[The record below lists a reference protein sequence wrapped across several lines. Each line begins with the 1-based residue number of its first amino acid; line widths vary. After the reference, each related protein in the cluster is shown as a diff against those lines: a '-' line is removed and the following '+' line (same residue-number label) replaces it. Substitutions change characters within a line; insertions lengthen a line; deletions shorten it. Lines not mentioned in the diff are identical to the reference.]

1 MKDLFLRF
9 CRWALPMLGVTG
21 VISCDNVIESP
32 DMYGCPPVMYGPEP
46 VALMQ
51 LKVTGRILDGDTGE
65 PVKGISVSSDQDFE
79 DPEVITSSTGEFVY
93 ESQAYPT
100 KKILLKFEDVDYFE
114 DGAYMPS
121 EIEVELVKV
130 QDAEGAWHEG
140 YFVAEDVLVELDPEP
155 IATPEYG
162 TPVSMFSVKG
172 RVVDADMNPIKNI
185 EVSTKYWYET
195 VRTEEDGSFHFTGED
210 VGMDPS
216 LLSLQFTDT
225 DGEENGGEF
234 ETKTVDVPLE
244 QTDPGDGNWDMGD
257 YTAEDVEI
265 VLTRKDSED

>member
-9 CRWALPMLGVTG
+9 CRWALPMLGVSAA
-21 VISCDNVIESP
+21 ISCDNVIENS

-46 VALMQ
+46 VGLMQ
-51 LKVTGRILDGDTGE
+51 LKATGWILDGDTGE
-65 PVKGISVSSDQDFE
+65 PVKGISVSSDQDIE

-100 KKILLKFEDVDYFE
+100 EKILLKFEDVDYSE

-140 YFVAEDVLVELDPEP
+140 YFVAEDVLVELDQEP
-155 IATPEYG
+155 IFTPEYG

-172 RVVDADMNPIKNI
+172 RVVDANMNPIRNI

-234 ETKTVDVPLE
+234 ESKEVEVEMEHVET
-244 QTDPGDGNWDMGD
+244 GDGGWYEGR
-257 YTAEDVEI
+257 YESEDVEI
-265 VLTRKDSED
+265 VLERKQP